1 MIRFLAPLLC
11 QAALALAF
19 GCLLANVAH
28 ADTPPPGHRGK
39 LLHAL

>member
-28 ADTPPPGHRGK
+28 AKTPPPDHRGK
-39 LLHAL
+39 LLRAL